1 MLLRPSS
8 KRDGI
13 KVQTTSQT
21 TKQKKKKKKKKKKI
35 HTQIQTKSTY
45 RGLHDGVA
53 QSSFLMRRSTPRISR
68 RSGG

>member
-21 TKQKKKKKKKKKKI
+21 TKQKKKKKKKKKNP
-35 HTQIQTKSTY
+35 HTNPNQINVPWPS
-45 RGLHDGVA
+45 
-53 QSSFLMRRSTPRISR
+53 
-68 RSGG
+68 